1 MLNKEKKMKAS
12 KIFGTLAIGTAA
24 LMFGNYVSN
33 AYAAT
38 FNVTGTVVSSQPKYV
53 TQTRSVPTQ
62 VCNTVQV
69 PVYSQN
75 HNNGIFGGVGS
86 ALKGD
91 ADALVGALIGGAIGN
106 KIGKGGGRDGA
117 TALGAI
123 IGGNIATKNAQGNG
137 IVGYREVNKCST
149 QYHQESN
156 QVLQGHIITF
166 EYNGMKG
173 TTVRSRGYNVG
184 DQINLRLSIS
194 AQ

>member
-1 MLNKEKKMKAS
+1 MKLNTFSTGMIYPALL
-12 KIFGTLAIGTAA
+12 FAMFIG
-24 LMFGNYVSN
+24 MFVVP
-33 AYAAT
+33 AFAET

-53 TQTRSVPTQ
+53 TQTRSIPTQ

-75 HNNGIFGGVGS
+75 QNNSIFGGVGS
-86 ALKGD
+86 ALQGD

-137 IVGYREVNKCST
+137 IVGYREVNKCNT

-173 TTVRSRGYNVG
+173 TTVRSRGFNVG
-184 DQINLRLSIS
+184 DQINLRLRIS